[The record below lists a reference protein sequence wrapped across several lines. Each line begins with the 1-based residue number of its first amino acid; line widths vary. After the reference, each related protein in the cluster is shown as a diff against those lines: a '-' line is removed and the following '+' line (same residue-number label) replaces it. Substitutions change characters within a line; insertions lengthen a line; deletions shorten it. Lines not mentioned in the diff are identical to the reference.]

1 MEDNE
6 KITIEFIRLSKN
18 REKVFRALE
27 GETLKPT
34 DISKKTGIHRNNVSR
49 TLSQLKEKDLVRLL
63 NPENKRGRLYEY
75 FRSKRKLFNGN
86 RNVKPCDIR
95 RIKPWNSRDSKRF
108 RRKSQY
114 GKERNYRICI

>member
-63 NPENKRGRLYEY
+63 NPENKRGRLYEL
-75 FRSKRKLFNGN
+75 SE
-86 RNVKPCDIR
+86 
-95 RIKPWNSRDSKRF
+95 
-108 RRKSQY
+108 Y
-114 GKERNYRICI
+114 GKKILDLMNMEKRYWI

>member
-34 DISKKTGIHRNNVSR
+34 DISKKTGIHRN
-49 TLSQLKEKDLVRLL
+49 LKK
-63 NPENKRGRLYEY
+63 KTWFAY
-75 FRSKRKLFNGN
+75 
-86 RNVKPCDIR
+86 
-95 RIKPWNSRDSKRF
+95 
-108 RRKSQY
+108 
-114 GKERNYRICI
+114 

>member
-34 DISKKTGIHRNNVSR
+34 DISK

-63 NPENKRGRLYEY
+63 NPENKRGRLYEL
-75 FRSKRKLFNGN
+75 SE
-86 RNVKPCDIR
+86 
-95 RIKPWNSRDSKRF
+95 
-108 RRKSQY
+108 Y
-114 GKERNYRICI
+114 GKKILDLMKS

>member
-6 KITIEFIRLSKN
+6 KIIIEFIKLSKN

-34 DISKKTGIHRNNVSR
+34 DISKKTGIHRNNISR

-63 NPENKRGRLYEY
+63 NPENKRGRLYEL
-75 FRSKRKLFNGN
+75 SE
-86 RNVKPCDIR
+86 
-95 RIKPWNSRDSKRF
+95 
-108 RRKSQY
+108 Y
-114 GKERNYRICI
+114 GKKILDLMKS

>member
-49 TLSQLKEKDLVRLL
+49 TLSQLKEKDLVRLFRLL
-63 NPENKRGRLYEY
+63 NPENKRGRLYEL
-75 FRSKRKLFNGN
+75 SE
-86 RNVKPCDIR
+86 
-95 RIKPWNSRDSKRF
+95 
-108 RRKSQY
+108 Y
-114 GKERNYRICI
+114 GKKILDLMKS